1 MCFLQIHWI
10 ANTEYLV
17 VVSLHFDKHSCFDI
31 RFLFWFSCCFF
42 FSVLLGLLMNI
53 GRVESLHHFVF
64 SPIERRITFSFVLFL
79 FSFLLQRFFGCAER
93 KCILWRRWRICE
105 IPTATE
111 VMINRINNSYSASFP
126 NLAPEDE
133 VQFNQPLEWIVSLR
147 TNPNNTEQYLQYSG
161 MYLLD
166 AKTASFA
173 YIYANICNRISTRLN
188 K

>member
-17 VVSLHFDKHSCFDI
+17 VVSLHIDKHSCFDI
-31 RFLFWFSCCFF
+31 RFLFWFSCFF

-111 VMINRINNSYSASFP
+111 VMMNRINNSYSANFP

-133 VQFNQPLEWIVSLR
+133 VQFNQPLEWIVTLELTR
-147 TNPNNTEQYLQYSG
+147 TTLSNIYNTAECICWMRKPHHLHTYMQ
-161 MYLLD
+161 
-166 AKTASFA
+166 TFA
-173 YIYANICNRISTRLN
+173 IELVRD
-188 K
+188 